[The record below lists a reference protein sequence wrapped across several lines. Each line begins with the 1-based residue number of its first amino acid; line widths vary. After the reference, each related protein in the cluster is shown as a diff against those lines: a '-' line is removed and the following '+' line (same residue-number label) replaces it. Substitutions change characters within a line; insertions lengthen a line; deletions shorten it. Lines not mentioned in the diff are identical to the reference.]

1 MEYINIISK
10 EAITEPAPLPLI
22 IFGGIAIIAI
32 IGTAIWATNSNNRE
46 RAMGWAATTEVASLL
61 GFIAVYL
68 ICAVFFR
75 VPTGRYEY
83 KATIDKE
90 NITVSEYADFIETY
104 NPTVIDGVYYWED

>member
-1 MEYINIISK
+1 MEHINIISK
-10 EAITEPAPLPLI
+10 EAITEPALLPLI
-22 IFGGIAIIAI
+22 IFGCVAVIAI
-32 IGTAIWATNSNNRE
+32 IGTTIWAVKSSNRD
-46 RAMGWAATTEVASLL
+46 RAMGWAAATEAASLL
-61 GFIAVYL
+61 GYIAAYL

-90 NITVSEYADFIETY
+90 NISVSEYAGFIETY